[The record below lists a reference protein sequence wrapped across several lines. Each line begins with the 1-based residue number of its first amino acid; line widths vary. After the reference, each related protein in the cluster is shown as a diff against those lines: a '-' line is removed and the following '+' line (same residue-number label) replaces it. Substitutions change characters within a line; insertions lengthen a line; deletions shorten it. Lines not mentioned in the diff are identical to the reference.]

1 MTTFFKLTG
10 ALFSWGHVF
19 FFRLS
24 DEKCPKN
31 SVYWKNQPHRC
42 SHILTGDRGS
52 LKENG
57 HFLLSVSERLY
68 AKRKAMRHM
77 CKKTVT
83 QHLAKR
89 DSRLPAYGSVVMQIF
104 YFMKAFTMKNEFV
117 MSHYFLFII
126 AQNIFNYCLLYSQRI
141 ERSMFLLNCLLF
153 PIILLHRIP

>member
-1 MTTFFKLTG
+1 MTTFFFLI
-10 ALFSWGHVF
+10 
-19 FFRLS
+19 
-24 DEKCPKN
+24 KN
-31 SVYWKNQPHRC
+31 VQKIQFIKRTNLIVVRIYSQATEAHWKK
-42 SHILTGDRGS
+42 
-52 LKENG
+52 KE

-126 AQNIFNYCLLYSQRI
+126 AQNIFNYCLLYS
-141 ERSMFLLNCLLF
+141 
-153 PIILLHRIP
+153 